1 MNPRTDWNAQAKSH
15 AIIDS
20 TAVDLLSV
28 SELSQSMELI
38 KTRVGVNDNE

>member
-15 AIIDS
+15 AIADS
-20 TAVDLLSV
+20 AAIDLLSE

-38 KTRVGVNDNE
+38 KTRVGVNTDE